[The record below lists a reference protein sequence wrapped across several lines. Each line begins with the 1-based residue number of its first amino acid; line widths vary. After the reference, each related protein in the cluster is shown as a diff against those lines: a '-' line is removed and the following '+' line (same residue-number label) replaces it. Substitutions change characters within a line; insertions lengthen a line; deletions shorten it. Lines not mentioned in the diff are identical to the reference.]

1 MAVQLPDGSLVSLA
15 TEYGEEIAVTAA
27 SNAKKAVL
35 TLATGHGIKEGDL
48 FVMHSG
54 WSGIHNRVFRAD
66 LVSAD
71 EVTVNADTTNT
82 RRFKAGGGVGTIR
95 LIEKWEEIQQI
106 LTFEAQ
112 GGEPQYATYE
122 FLADDVEN
130 QIPTK
135 YSAQSININIADD
148 ESLPGYKA
156 WLAAADKRDIRAL
169 EVLLPNGSTL
179 YYNGYP
185 AMNPTPRMTKG
196 EVMAVVGSYSIIG
209 RVNRYSA

>member
-35 TLATGHGIKEGDL
+35 TLATGHGIEVGDL

-82 RRFKAGGGVGTIR
+82 RRFRAGGGVGSVRVIK
-95 LIEKWEEIQQI
+95 KWEEIQQI
-106 LTFEAQ
+106 LTFEGQ
-112 GGEPQYATYE
+112 GGDPQYTEYE
-122 FLADDVEN
+122 FLDSDVVN
-130 QIPTK
+130 QIPAK

-148 ESLPGYKA
+148 ETLPGYKA
-156 WLAAADKRDIRAL
+156 WLAASEVRDIRAL